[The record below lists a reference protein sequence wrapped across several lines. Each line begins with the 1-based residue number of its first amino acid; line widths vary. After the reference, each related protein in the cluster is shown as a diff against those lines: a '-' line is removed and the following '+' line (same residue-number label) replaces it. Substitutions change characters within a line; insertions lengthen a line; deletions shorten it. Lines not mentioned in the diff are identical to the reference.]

1 MSADRTDTNQ
11 EPIKSET
18 GDGSPDAAVNPP
30 SEKPDSEVSSRE
42 EPATYNPVRRLTLIV
57 LSLCVV
63 LLIWYLVADRLTP
76 YTNQAKVQAFVVP
89 IVPEISG
96 TVIKVNAQQNRLIK
110 GDEILL
116 EIDPSRYQ
124 TAVASAEAALES
136 AGQDIG
142 AGSAAVRS
150 AEANR
155 ADALAKLDRA
165 QRDFNRIRRLQQQDP
180 GSVSGLAEDR
190 SVTGLAQAKSQVA
203 AAEAELLKAKEQLGK
218 EGQDNAQFRSAFAAL
233 EKARI
238 DLTDTTI
245 RAPTDGLITNLRID
259 VGQYAQAGQP
269 LMTFLST
276 TDVWIQADMRENSI
290 ANVKPGD
297 PVEILLDIAP
307 ARIFAGEVASI
318 GYGVGQDRNVSLG
331 ELPTITESSGWLRES
346 QRFPVIIKFVGDASR
361 GLRRAGGQADV
372 IIYTGDHTLL
382 NPLGW
387 LWIRLMSVLSYVY

>member
-1 MSADRTDTNQ
+1 MSADPKESTQ
-11 EPIKSET
+11 EQARVET
-18 GDGSPDAAVNPP
+18 GAGSANVAANPP
-30 SEKPDSEVSSRE
+30 SEKPASKASSPME
-42 EPATYNPVRRLTLIV
+42 SAQSNPVRRLTLIV

-63 LLIWYLVADRLTP
+63 LFIWYLFADRFTP

-96 TVIKVNAQQNRLIK
+96 TVIKVNAQQNRLLR
-110 GDEILL
+110 GGEILL
-116 EIDPSRYQ
+116 EIDPSRYR

-136 AGQDIG
+136 ASQDVG
-142 AGSAAVRS
+142 AGSAAVRT

-155 ADALAKLDRA
+155 ATALAKLDRA
-165 QRDFNRIRRLQQQDP
+165 QRDYNRIRRLQQQDP

-190 SVTGLAQAKSQVA
+190 SVTGLAQAKSEVA
-203 AAEAELLKAKEQLGK
+203 AAEAELAKAKEQLGK

-238 DLTDTTI
+238 DLADTTI
-245 RAPTDGLITNLRID
+245 RAPTDGLVTDLRID

-297 PVEILLDIAP
+297 SVEILLDIAP
-307 ARIFAGEVASI
+307 ARIFAGEVTSI
-318 GYGVGQDRNVSLG
+318 GYGVGEDRNVPLG
-331 ELPTITESSGWLRES
+331 ELPTITESSGWLRDA
-346 QRFPVIIKFVGDASR
+346 QRFPVIIKFVDDASR

-372 IIYTGDHTLL
+372 IIYTGDRTLL
-382 NPLGW
+382 NALGW
-387 LWIRLMSVLSYVY
+387 FWIRLMSVLSYVY

>member
-1 MSADRTDTNQ
+1 MPADPKDMHK
-11 EPIKSET
+11 EKAKSEA
-18 GDGSPDAAVNPP
+18 GNGSPDETANPP
-30 SEKPDSEVSSRE
+30 SEKTARKESRPE
-42 EPATYNPVRRLTLIV
+42 ASAQSNPVRRLTLIV

-63 LLIWYLVADRLTP
+63 LLIWYLFADRFTP

-96 TVIKVNAQQNRLIK
+96 TVIKVNAQQNRLLR
-110 GDEILL
+110 GGEILL
-116 EIDPSRYQ
+116 EIDTSRYQ

-136 AGQDIG
+136 AGHEVG
-142 AGSAAVRS
+142 AGSAAVRT

-155 ADALAKLDRA
+155 ATALAKLDRA
-165 QRDFNRIRRLQQQDP
+165 QRDYNRIRRLQQQDP

-190 SVTGLAQAKSQVA
+190 SVTGLAQAKSEVA
-203 AAEAELLKAKEQLGK
+203 AAEAELAKAKEQLGR
-218 EGQDNAQFRSAFAAL
+218 EGQENAQFRSALAAL

-238 DLTDTTI
+238 DLADTTI
-245 RAPTDGLITNLRID
+245 RVPSDGLVTDLRID
-259 VGQYAQAGQP
+259 VGQYAQAGKP
-269 LMTFLST
+269 LMTFLSI
-276 TDVWIQADMRENSI
+276 TDIWIQADMRENNI

-318 GYGVGQDRNVSLG
+318 GYGVGEGRKVSLG
-331 ELPTITESSGWLRES
+331 DLPTITESSGWLRDA
-346 QRFPVIIKFVGDASR
+346 QRFPVIIKFVDDASR

-382 NPLGW
+382 NALGW

>member
-1 MSADRTDTNQ
+1 MSADPKDTPKGQ
-11 EPIKSET
+11 TKSEP
-18 GDGSPDAAVNPP
+18 GVGSPDEVADLP
-30 SEKPDSEVSSRE
+30 SEKPVSESSS
-42 EPATYNPVRRLTLIV
+42 PKKAAQTNPVRRLTLIV

-63 LLIWYLVADRLTP
+63 LFIWYLFADRFTP

-96 TVIKVNAQQNRLIK
+96 TVIKVNAQQNRLI
-110 GDEILL
+110 GGGEVLL

-124 TAVASAEAALES
+124 TAVASAEADLES
-136 AGQDIG
+136 AAQDIG

-165 QRDFNRIRRLQQQDP
+165 QRDFNRISRLQQQDP

-190 SVTGLAQAKSQVA
+190 AVTGLAQAKSQVA
-203 AAEAELLKAKEQLGK
+203 AAEAELAKAKEQLGK
-218 EGQDNAQFRSAFAAL
+218 EGQDNAQFRSALAAL

-238 DLTDTTI
+238 DLADTTI
-245 RAPTDGLITNLRID
+245 RAPTDGLVTDLRID

-290 ANVKPGD
+290 GNVKPGD

-307 ARIFAGEVASI
+307 ARIFAGVVASI
-318 GYGVGQDRNVSLG
+318 GYGVGQDRNVPLG
-331 ELPTITESSGWLRES
+331 ELPTITESSGWLRDS
-346 QRFPVIIKFVGDASR
+346 QRFPVIIKFVDDASR
-361 GLRRAGGQADV
+361 GLRRVGGQADV
-372 IIYTGDHTLL
+372 MIYTGDRTLL
-382 NPLGW
+382 NALGW

>member
-1 MSADRTDTNQ
+1 MPADPKDMHK
-11 EPIKSET
+11 EKAKSEA
-18 GDGSPDAAVNPP
+18 GNGSPDETANPP
-30 SEKPDSEVSSRE
+30 SEKTARKESRPE
-42 EPATYNPVRRLTLIV
+42 ASAQSNPVRRLTLIV

-63 LLIWYLVADRLTP
+63 LLIWYLFADRFTP

-96 TVIKVNAQQNRLIK
+96 TVIKVNAQQNRLLR
-110 GDEILL
+110 GGEILL
-116 EIDPSRYQ
+116 EIDTSRYQ
-124 TAVASAEAALES
+124 TAVVSAEAALES
-136 AGQDIG
+136 AGHEVG
-142 AGSAAVRS
+142 AGSAAVRT

-155 ADALAKLDRA
+155 ATALAKLDRA
-165 QRDFNRIRRLQQQDP
+165 QRDYNRIRRLQQQDP

-190 SVTGLAQAKSQVA
+190 SVTGLAQAKSEVA
-203 AAEAELLKAKEQLGK
+203 AAEAELAKAKEQLGR
-218 EGQDNAQFRSAFAAL
+218 EGQENAQFRSALAAL

-238 DLTDTTI
+238 DLADTTI
-245 RAPTDGLITNLRID
+245 RVPSDGLVTDLRID
-259 VGQYAQAGQP
+259 VGQYAQAGKP
-269 LMTFLST
+269 LMTFLSI
-276 TDVWIQADMRENSI
+276 TDIWVQADMRENNI

-318 GYGVGQDRNVSLG
+318 GYGVGEGRKVSLG
-331 ELPTITESSGWLRES
+331 DLPTITESSGWLRDA
-346 QRFPVIIKFVGDASR
+346 QRFPVIIKFVDDASR

-382 NPLGW
+382 NALGW

>member
-1 MSADRTDTNQ
+1 MSADPKDTPKGQ
-11 EPIKSET
+11 TKP
-18 GDGSPDAAVNPP
+18 GAGSPDEVADLP
-30 SEKPDSEVSSRE
+30 SEKPVSESSSPE
-42 EPATYNPVRRLTLIV
+42 KPAQSNPVRRLTLIV

-63 LLIWYLVADRLTP
+63 LFIWYLFADRFTP

-96 TVIKVNAQQNRLIK
+96 TVIKVNAQQNRLI
-110 GDEILL
+110 GGGEVLL

-124 TAVASAEAALES
+124 TAVASAEADLES
-136 AGQDIG
+136 AAQDIG
-142 AGSAAVRS
+142 AGSAAVQS

-165 QRDFNRIRRLQQQDP
+165 QRDFNRISRLQQQDP

-190 SVTGLAQAKSQVA
+190 AVTGLAQAKSQVA
-203 AAEAELLKAKEQLGK
+203 AAEAELAKAKEQLGK
-218 EGQDNAQFRSAFAAL
+218 EGQDNAQFRSALAAL

-238 DLTDTTI
+238 DLADTTI
-245 RAPTDGLITNLRID
+245 RAPTDGLVTDLRID

-290 ANVKPGD
+290 GNVKPGD
-297 PVEILLDIAP
+297 SVEILLDIAP
-307 ARIFAGEVASI
+307 ARIFAGEVTSI
-318 GYGVGQDRNVSLG
+318 GYGVGEDRNVPLG
-331 ELPTITESSGWLRES
+331 ELPTITESSGWLRDA
-346 QRFPVIIKFVGDASR
+346 QRFPVIIKFVDDASR
-361 GLRRAGGQADV
+361 GLQRAGGQADV
-372 IIYTGDHTLL
+372 IIYTGDRTFL
-382 NPLGW
+382 NALGW